1 MPSKW
6 RPYWESDPKRF
17 ASKQQCLVFVASVQ
31 CEDGCSTQGPKFL
44 ERRGEDRVGRA
55 ARRPDSF
62 VVLEVV
68 VDEHAE
74 VRRPIDGRDAADGLS
89 RRGAYLI
96 RRRLSHHVATLQF
109 SELLGIDPTGATFDD
124 DDRFAVQHEDQT
136 ARDGPYVTLERSG
149 GVGRGLGGS
158 LKFLERSRHATIRK
172 SFGHAPR
179 ARMQTV
185 NPWHVH
191 SKNVAADA

>member
-17 ASKQQCLVFVASVQ
+17 ASKQQCLVLVDSVQ
-31 CEDGCSTQGPKFL
+31 CEDGGAAQGPKFL

-55 ARRPDSF
+55 ARRPESF
-62 VVLEVV
+62 VLLEVI

-74 VRRPIDGRDAADGLS
+74 VRRPIDWRDAADGLS

-96 RRRLSHHVATLQF
+96 GRRLSHLFATREF

-124 DDRFAVQHEDQT
+124 DD
-136 ARDGPYVTLERSG
+136 
-149 GVGRGLGGS
+149 
-158 LKFLERSRHATIRK
+158 
-172 SFGHAPR
+172 
-179 ARMQTV
+179 
-185 NPWHVH
+185 
-191 SKNVAADA
+191 